1 MVTPRPV
8 VLVHGAWHGGWCF
21 AALQHALDELG
32 VPSYAPD
39 LPGHGASTVPL
50 TDLHGDARAV
60 TALLAQLDEPAVLV
74 GHSYGGGVI
83 TQAAEWHGDVAHLVY
98 LAAFALLE
106 GESIRGS
113 LRSFPPEEVALSAAM
128 VPRDDGTTVLDP
140 VLGPPAL
147 YGDCPP
153 AVVAAAVTRWSP
165 QPHAAMNQA
174 VTGSPLG
181 RIPSTYVV
189 CTRDLAVHPNHQAA
203 MAARCDHHLTID
215 CDHSPF
221 LSRVHE
227 VAALLH
233 RLATEDAS

>member
-21 AALQHALDELG
+21 AALQHALDDLG

-39 LPGHGASTVPL
+39 LPGHGASTAPL
-50 TDLHGDARAV
+50 TDLHGDARSV
-60 TALLAQLDEPAVLV
+60 TALLAQLDRPAVLV

-83 TQAAEWHGDVAHLVY
+83 TQAAEWHSDIAHLVF

-113 LRSFPPEEVALSAAM
+113 LRNFPKETVALSDAM
-128 VPRDDGTTVLDP
+128 LPHDDASTVLDP

-153 AVVAAAVTRWSP
+153 AAVAAAVARWSP
-165 QPHAAMNQA
+165 QPHAAMTQA

-181 RIPSTYVV
+181 RVPSTYVV
-189 CTRDLAVHPNHQAA
+189 CTRDQAVHPNHQHA
-203 MAARCDHHLTID
+203 MAARCDHRLELD

-221 LSRVHE
+221 LSRVPD

-233 RLATEDAS
+233 RLATEGAS

>member
-1 MVTPRPV
+1 M

-21 AALQHALDELG
+21 AALQHALDEMG

-39 LPGHGASTVPL
+39 LPGHGASTHPL
-50 TDLHGDARAV
+50 TDLHGDARSV
-60 TALLAQLDEPAVLV
+60 TALLGQLERPAVLV

-83 TQAAEWHGDVAHLVY
+83 TQAAEWHTDVSHLVY

-113 LRSFPPEEVALSAAM
+113 LRNFPPEEVELAAAM
-128 VPRDDGTTVLDP
+128 VPHADGTTVLDP

-153 AVVAAAVTRWSP
+153 EVIAAAVARWSP
-165 QPHAAMNQA
+165 QPHVAMNQP

-189 CTRDLAVHPNHQAA
+189 CTRDRAVHPNHQAA
-203 MAARCDHHLTID
+203 MAARCTHRVTLD

-221 LSRVHE
+221 VSRVAD

-233 RLATEDAS
+233 RLATEDPA

>member
-39 LPGHGASTVPL
+39 LPGHGASTAAL
-50 TDLHGDARAV
+50 TDLHGDARSI
-60 TALLAQLDEPAVLV
+60 TALLSQLDTPAVLV

-83 TQAAEWHGDVAHLVY
+83 TQAAEWHGEVAHLVY

-113 LRSFPPEEVALSAAM
+113 LRNFPPEEIALSAAM
-128 VPRDDGTTVLDP
+128 VPCDDGTTVLDP

-147 YGDCPP
+147 YGDCAP
-153 AVVAAAVTRWSP
+153 AVVASAVARWSP
-165 QPHAAMNQA
+165 QPHAAMTQA

-189 CTRDLAVHPNHQAA
+189 CTRDLAVHPNHQRA

-233 RLATEDAS
+233 RLAVEDAS